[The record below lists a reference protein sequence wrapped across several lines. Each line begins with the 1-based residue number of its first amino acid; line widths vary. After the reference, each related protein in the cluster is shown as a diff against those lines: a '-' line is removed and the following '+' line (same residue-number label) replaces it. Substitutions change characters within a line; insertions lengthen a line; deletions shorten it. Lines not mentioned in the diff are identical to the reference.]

1 MVGLL
6 CQLFGRARFM
16 STMNRLG
23 SIYYEKAYTNERTSN
38 NVNTKKPLY
47 NLFVFIFKML
57 ILVYLISIAL
67 EAIRILNHSFIKHI
81 YHINFQ
87 VYA

>member
-57 ILVYLISIAL
+57 ISTAL
-67 EAIRILNHSFIKHI
+67 EGIRILNYSFII
-81 YHINFQ
+81 
-87 VYA
+87 